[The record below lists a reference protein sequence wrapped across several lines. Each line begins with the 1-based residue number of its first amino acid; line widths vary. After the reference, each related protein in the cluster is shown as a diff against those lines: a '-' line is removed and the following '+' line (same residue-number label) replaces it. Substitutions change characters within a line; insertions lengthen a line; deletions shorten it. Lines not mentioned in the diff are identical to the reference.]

1 MTSKS
6 NVPVAI
12 LGAGLTGLSAALACQ
27 RAGIHYRLF
36 ERDGEPGGLARTS
49 EEAGYRFDRTGHL
62 LHLGN
67 PALRD
72 EVLGWL
78 GNEFSVIQR
87 RSKIW
92 SHGVY
97 TDYPFQA
104 NTFGLPA
111 EVAYDCVLGFVEAA
125 ARQHRA
131 APANFEEY
139 CLRHFGA
146 GISRHFML
154 PYNSR
159 LWGVPAREITT
170 AWCERFVPRPT
181 LEDVIAGAVGKP
193 RRALGYNQEFVYPR
207 HGIGRLTSA
216 LAAQLT
222 ALEPNTAPLR
232 VELAKKQLVFAQGNV
247 AYDRLVSSI
256 PLKQLL
262 GLCGPLPD
270 EVARATRALRCTHLY
285 YLDIAIR
292 TPARQD
298 WHWVYVPEAR
308 YPFYRVGCYSN
319 FSECMAPPRSA
330 SLYVELADR
339 SAPDLDVL
347 LPRVF
352 EGLIELAAI
361 ERPEDVAFARLRRI
375 DHAYVIFDD
384 QHQRATE
391 LCHEF
396 LAEHGVTSAGRYG
409 QWTYSSMEDAL
420 ESGRRVV
427 SAFANEHGS

>member
-1 MTSKS
+1 MTP
-6 NVPVAI
+6 NVPLAI

-27 RAGIHYRLF
+27 RAGIRYRLF
-36 ERDGEPGGLARTS
+36 ERDSEPGGLARTR

-62 LHLGN
+62 LHLGDA
-67 PALRD
+67 ALRD

-78 GNEFSVIQR
+78 GNDFSVIQR

-111 EVAYDCVLGFVEAA
+111 DVAYECVLGFVEATR
-125 ARQHRA
+125 RQHP
-131 APANFEEY
+131 APAANFEEY
-139 CLRHFGA
+139 CLQHFGV
-146 GISRHFML
+146 GISEHFML

-193 RRALGYNQEFVYPR
+193 RRALGYNREFVYPS
-207 HGIGRLTSA
+207 HGIGQLTSA
-216 LAAQLT
+216 LASQLT
-222 ALEPNTAPLR
+222 TLEPNRAPLR
-232 VELAKKQLVFAQGNV
+232 IELADKRLVFREGSV
-247 AYDRLVSSI
+247 GYDRLFSTI
-256 PLKQLL
+256 PLNQLL
-262 GLCGPLPD
+262 GLCGPLP
-270 EVARATRALRCTHLY
+270 EAVARALEALRCTHLY
-285 YLDIAIR
+285 YLDVALS

-319 FSECMAPPRSA
+319 FSERMAPPGTA

-339 SAPDLDVL
+339 SAPDLDRL
-347 LPRVF
+347 LPRVA
-352 EGLIELAAI
+352 EGLIELDAI
-361 ERPEDVAFARLRRI
+361 RHSGDIAFARLRRI
-375 DHAYVIFDD
+375 DHAYVIFDH

-391 LCHEF
+391 ICHQF
-396 LAEHGVTSAGRYG
+396 LAEHGITSAGRYG

-427 SAFANEHGS
+427 GEFASQQSS

>member
-1 MTSKS
+1 VTPKS

-27 RAGIHYRLF
+27 RAGIRYRLF
-36 ERDGEPGGLARTS
+36 ERDAEPGGLARTS

-67 PALRD
+67 TALRG

-78 GNEFSVIQR
+78 GKDFSVIQR

-111 EVAYDCVLGFVEAA
+111 EVAYECVIGFVEAT
-125 ARQHRA
+125 ARQHTR

-139 CLRHFGA
+139 CLRHFGQ
-146 GISRHFML
+146 GISQHFML

-193 RRALGYNQEFVYPR
+193 RRALGYNQEFVYPSL
-207 HGIGRLTSA
+207 GIGQLTSA
-216 LAAQLT
+216 LAGQLT
-222 ALEPNTAPLR
+222 GLEPNTAPLR
-232 VELAKKQLVFAQGNV
+232 VELAKKRLVFTQGSV
-247 AYDRLVSSI
+247 DYERLISSI
-256 PLKQLL
+256 PLNQLL

-270 EVARATRALRCTHLY
+270 EVARATQALRCTHLY
-285 YLDIAIR
+285 YLDIALSA
-292 TPARQD
+292 PARRD

-319 FSECMAPPRSA
+319 FSEKMAPPRSA

-339 SAPDLDVL
+339 SAPDLDRL
-347 LPRVF
+347 LPQVT
-352 EGLIELAAI
+352 EGLLELGVI
-361 ERPEDVAFARLRRI
+361 ERPGDVAFARLRRI

-384 QHQRATE
+384 QHQPATE

-396 LAEHGVTSAGRYG
+396 LAEHGVTSTGRYG

-427 SAFANEHGS
+427 RELASS